1 MYLKKKLCRE
11 HNTVIDELLECAE
24 FTNEEKAD
32 FRITKLGHLLKRIIR
47 KGSNACSKA
56 VSALHISHGIC
67 QIIQQFI
74 DQPVGMLD
82 KILIINCTPPP
93 SKSCIHK
100 LHGVVS
106 WQLQVNSRTP
116 LSLLIYTLVIW
127 FGRFFGLQLY
137 SRPLNNHILK
147 LLNPIHSKIH
157 GHGENNQFDEN
168 NFGGVIL

>member
-32 FRITKLGHLLKRIIR
+32 FRNINVTKSGHLLKRIIR
-47 KGSNACSKA
+47 KGSNACHKA
-56 VSALHISHGIC
+56 VSALQNSYGIR
-67 QIIQQFI
+67 QKVQQTI

-100 LHGVVS
+100 LHWVVF

-116 LSLLIYTLVIW
+116 LSLLIYTLVI
-127 FGRFFGLQLY
+127 
-137 SRPLNNHILK
+137 
-147 LLNPIHSKIH
+147 
-157 GHGENNQFDEN
+157 
-168 NFGGVIL
+168 